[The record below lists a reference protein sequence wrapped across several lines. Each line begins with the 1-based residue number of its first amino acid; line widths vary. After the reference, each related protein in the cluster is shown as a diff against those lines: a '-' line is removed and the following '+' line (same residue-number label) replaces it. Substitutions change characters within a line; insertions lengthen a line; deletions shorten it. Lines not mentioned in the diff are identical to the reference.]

1 MRREYKLALCQS
13 ARVDDALF
21 GLGFLSDEAR
31 TQPSPSVGLNRV
43 RPDSKAC
50 RQMREARPY
59 LYGDLNAQPVV
70 YSPLVAV
77 CFPLFCLVVADDDGI
92 LRQLLEEAA
101 RVTGLSRMC
110 AVSVSS
116 LRCGGAAVHARTH
129 IQVEVQRP
137 DLRGGQRQEE
147 EQLPG

>member
-101 RVTGLSRMC
+101 RITGLYGRCRLISARLHCIDM
-110 AVSVSS
+110 A
-116 LRCGGAAVHARTH
+116 LRCAALLHV
-129 IQVEVQRP
+129 
-137 DLRGGQRQEE
+137 
-147 EQLPG
+147 LPPTFR